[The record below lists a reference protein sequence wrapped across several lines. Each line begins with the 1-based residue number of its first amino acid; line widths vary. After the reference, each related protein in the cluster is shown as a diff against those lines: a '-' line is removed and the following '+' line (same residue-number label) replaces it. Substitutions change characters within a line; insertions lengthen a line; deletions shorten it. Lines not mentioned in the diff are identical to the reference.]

1 MRFYRGRSFLL
12 DACCPYLVGCPWL
25 PCSVALCPTRR
36 MSGLGSLPLLELEDG
51 GRLLRSSR
59 PPCSVSPHAPARFT
73 WRIGVDSR
81 ALASSSRLIREFR
94 RLDWPCLQA
103 IWTRIRQPSKTRT
116 VQLLAQNNDCCG
128 LAELPLRATR
138 LGQRRRRQRTR
149 FKGQC
154 RRHSHSEATADV
166 ELRKKTCLG
175 RLSLR
180 LLQPQVR
187 RAYLNRRV
195 QIFIAVMIA
204 GNFVSN
210 VVEKQIDPWGDK
222 FPDEWYLIET
232 AWNVLFIL
240 ELIWNM
246 WGCFY
251 LSQWNGHFLSS
262 PWNLFDLSIV
272 ALSIPP
278 SCASSL
284 ATYLASS
291 GC

>member
-1 MRFYRGRSFLL
+1 MSTAYLKPAGREYGSYRSSKRAQSNCLLRTMTAAGASNGGAAAASNAARSTAAKVSRGR
-12 DACCPYLVGCPWL
+12 
-25 PCSVALCPTRR
+25 
-36 MSGLGSLPLLELEDG
+36 GSKVNVEDI
-51 GRLLRSSR
+51 LT
-59 PPCSVSPHAPARFT
+59 P
-73 WRIGVDSR
+73 
-81 ALASSSRLIREFR
+81 E
-94 RLDWPCLQA
+94 A
-103 IWTRIRQPSKTRT
+103 I
-116 VQLLAQNNDCCG
+116 A
-128 LAELPLRATR
+128 
-138 LGQRRRRQRTR
+138 
-149 FKGQC
+149 
-154 RRHSHSEATADV
+154 ADV

-272 ALSIPP
+272 ALSIPLIMRIELGNIFGQLRMLR
-278 SCASSL
+278 AFRVFRLFKRVKSL
-284 ATYLASS
+284 NKILVSLGYALPGIFNA
-291 GC
+291 GVVVR